1 MARDA
6 TICSMHPSVAFADV
20 ARALAAATSAV
31 HAAEAHGCLC
41 GALCLRPDY
50 SLAEWLDEI
59 LPEPAAEAAANQPFA
74 ALFEETAGVLA
85 RPAMEFEP
93 LLPDDEAGLAE
104 RVSALAAWCQGFL
117 YGFGASGTAAQ
128 AKLPETVAEVLRDL
142 AQVSHAGAVGSE
154 EAEVEEEA
162 YAELVEFVRA
172 AVQIAY
178 EELGAARASVP
189 APQSGH

>member
-1 MARDA
+1 
-6 TICSMHPSVAFADV
+6 MHSSVAFADV
-20 ARALAAATSAV
+20 ARALADGASAV

-59 LPEPAAEAAANQPFA
+59 LAEPAADAAANEPFA
-74 ALFEETAGVLA
+74 TLFEESVGVLA
-85 RPAMEFEP
+85 RPDMAFAP
-93 LLPDDEAGLAE
+93 LLPDDDASLAE
-104 RVSALAAWCQGFL
+104 RVTALAAWCHGFL

-128 AKLPETVAEVLRDL
+128 TKLPDAVTEVLADL
-142 AQVSHAGAVGSE
+142 AQISHAGVVESQ

-162 YAELVEFVRA
+162 FAELVEFLRA
-172 AVQIAY
+172 AVQIVY
-178 EELGAARASVP
+178 EELGAARASLP

>member
-1 MARDA
+1 
-6 TICSMHPSVAFADV
+6 MHSSVAFADV
-20 ARALAAATSAV
+20 ARALASAASAV

-59 LPEPAAEAAANQPFA
+59 LFEPADEKAANEPFA
-74 ALFEETAGVLA
+74 TVFEESMGVLA
-85 RPAMEFEP
+85 RPDMEFEP
-93 LLPDDEAGLAE
+93 LLPGDDAVLGE
-104 RVSALAAWCQGFL
+104 RVTALAAWCQGFL

-128 AKLPETVAEVLRDL
+128 AKLPGTVTEVLGDL
-142 AQVSHAGAVGSE
+142 AQISHAGAVGSE
-154 EAEVEEEA
+154 DVEAEEEA

-172 AVQIAY
+172 AVQIVY
-178 EELGAARASVP
+178 EELGVARAGVP

>member
-1 MARDA
+1 
-6 TICSMHPSVAFADV
+6 MHSSVAFADV
-20 ARALAAATSAV
+20 ARALASAASAV

-59 LPEPAAEAAANQPFA
+59 LFEPADEKASNEPFA
-74 ALFEETAGVLA
+74 TLFEESAGVLA
-85 RPAMEFEP
+85 RPDMEFEP
-93 LLPDDEAGLAE
+93 LLPDDDAVLAE
-104 RVSALAAWCQGFL
+104 RVTALAAWCQGFL

-128 AKLPETVAEVLRDL
+128 AKLPGTVTEVLGDL
-142 AQVSHAGAVGSE
+142 AQISHAGAVGSE
-154 EAEVEEEA
+154 DAEAEEEA

-172 AVQIAY
+172 AVQIVY
-178 EELGAARASVP
+178 EELGVARAGVP